1 MSGIPHSSNELS
13 PEAQR
18 LLAHLQE
25 HPNERF
31 TVAQLVE
38 MLGGSEDEVK
48 VSAEALAYQGEIE
61 KDRPEGG
68 ETVYSRPQRT

>member
-1 MSGIPHSSNELS
+1 MSGVPHSSNELS

-18 LLAHLQE
+18 LLAHLTE
-25 HPNERF
+25 HPNAQF

-38 MLGGSEDEVK
+38 VLGASEDEVK

-61 KDRPEGG
+61 KERPEGG
-68 ETVYSRPQRT
+68 ETIYSRPRRT